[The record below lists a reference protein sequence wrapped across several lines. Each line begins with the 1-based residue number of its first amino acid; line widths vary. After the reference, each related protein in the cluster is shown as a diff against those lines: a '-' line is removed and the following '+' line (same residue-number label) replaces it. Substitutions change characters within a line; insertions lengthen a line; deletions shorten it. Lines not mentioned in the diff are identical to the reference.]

1 MPGAVTAVNPPP
13 ATTAPPSPR
22 LRRGREDVLTA
33 ATALFRERGYD
44 ATSMSDIA
52 ARLGFTKA
60 ALYRHVTGKAE
71 LLRAITGPVRADV
84 RALLAA
90 SAAGT
95 GRPVDELTGLLRGL
109 AGAAAVGP
117 GRYALFWGP
126 DGEPG
131 PPAPDAV
138 CRDEVVRR
146 LADLYERAV
155 AQGDVRG
162 GIAPRLAA
170 RLLVGAIVGAAVEP
184 GGPGDGA
191 GPPPSPA
198 AVDVLLDGP
207 VRFLTGGRA

>member
-1 MPGAVTAVNPPP
+1 MNPPP
-13 ATTAPPSPR
+13 ATTATPSPR

-33 ATALFRERGYD
+33 ATALFHERGYD

-71 LLRAITGPVRADV
+71 LLQAITGPVRADV

-117 GRYALFWGP
+117 VRYALFWGP
-126 DGEPG
+126 AAEPG
-131 PPAPDAV
+131 PSAPDAV

-162 GIAPRLAA
+162 DIAPRLAA
-170 RLLVGAIVGAAVEP
+170 RLLVGAVVGAAVGL
-184 GGPGDGA
+184 GGPGDG
-191 GPPPSPA
+191 PPPSPS

>member
-1 MPGAVTAVNPPP
+1 MNPPPP
-13 ATTAPPSPR
+13 ATAAPSPR

-33 ATALFRERGYD
+33 ATALFHERGYD

-60 ALYRHVTGKAE
+60 ALYRHVGGKAE

-95 GRPVDELTGLLRGL
+95 GRPVDELTGLLRRL
-109 AGAAAVGP
+109 ADAAAAGP

-131 PPAPDAV
+131 PSAPDAV

-146 LADLYERAV
+146 LADLLERAV

-170 RLLVGAIVGAAVEP
+170 RLLVGAVVAAAVERV
-184 GGPGDGA
+184 GTGDGT
-191 GPPPSPA
+191 GPPPSPS

>member
-1 MPGAVTAVNPPP
+1 MNPPP
-13 ATTAPPSPR
+13 AGAATPPPR

-33 ATALFRERGYD
+33 ATALFHERGYD

-109 AGAAAVGP
+109 AGAAAAGP

-126 DGEPG
+126 DGEP

-138 CRDEVVRR
+138 CREEVVRR

-162 GIAPRLAA
+162 DIAPRLAA
-170 RLLVGAIVGAAVEP
+170 RLLVGAVVGAAVER

-191 GPPPSPA
+191 GPRPSPS

>member
-1 MPGAVTAVNPPP
+1 MTA
-13 ATTAPPSPR
+13 TPSPR

-33 ATALFRERGYD
+33 ATALFHERGYD

-52 ARLGFTKA
+52 ARLGFTKG

-71 LLRAITGPVRADV
+71 LLRAITGPVRAEL

-109 AGAAAVGP
+109 AGAAAAGP
-117 GRYALFWGP
+117 VRYALFWGP
-126 DGEPG
+126 AAEPG
-131 PPAPDAV
+131 PSAPDAV

-155 AQGDVRG
+155 AQGEVRG
-162 GIAPRLAA
+162 DIAPRLAA
-170 RLLVGAIVGAAVEP
+170 RLLVGAVVAAVEL

-191 GPPPSPA
+191 GPPPSPS